1 MRVRGTG
8 RTVAGML
15 PALRLGLL
23 TLTAVLVS
31 APAAQAAKTLS
42 VPIPAEGQVAV
53 AVAVAKGA
61 KGVKVKSAPAGVT
74 VAGGVKK
81 GRLAVAV
88 VRPRGVAASGKV
100 VFTLRGKAKGVKTF
114 GAALD
119 GGKAG
124 AACKDLGPLLSK
136 RLKGTADMRALSPV
150 VTAKLCGKAAPADAP
165 AVLQRL
171 GLGAPPLQQ
180 GSLKPPPPPAQPRPS
195 GGATARPAPTPTAT
209 PVPGGRPCDNDRDDD
224 GDGQTDWED
233 PGCTDAGDKTE
244 DSEVPVSAACAEE
257 AAIRMGE
264 DPTEFGVGINGA
276 CGQFWSVEIDLAPGV
291 LSCTANN
298 GLECTV
304 FDPIADASVDIKDPE
319 ATMVDVSL
327 VLKGPV
333 NCDKPYTIAFWRRN
347 GPTAELYEK
356 VRNCRNLPAP
366 PPKCSNGKD
375 DDGDGMIDSRD
386 FAGATDPDPGCT
398 SPADTSENSE
408 IPTPDWCDVQVGI
421 FDQNIRLPGIA
432 VQGCGVIKGVWFKP
446 PGNPVGCVFRV
457 GSNDVFECAV
467 KGGTGGVTFAPT
479 NMEVLLATPIAADAT
494 CSPVT
499 IALVRDDDSVYADR
513 VSFC

>member
-1 MRVRGTG
+1 
-8 RTVAGML
+8 ML
-15 PALRLGLL
+15 PALRLSFL
-23 TLTAVLVS
+23 TLAVLLIS
-31 APAAQAAKTLS
+31 TPAAQAAKSLS

-53 AVAVAKGA
+53 AVAGGA

-100 VFTLRGKAKGVKTF
+100 TFTLKGKAKGVKRF

-124 AACKDLGPLLSK
+124 AACKDLGALLSK
-136 RLKGTADMRALSPV
+136 RLKGTADVKALSPV
-150 VTAKLCGKAAPADAP
+150 IAAKLCGKAAPADAP

-171 GLGAPPLQQ
+171 GLGAPLQQ
-180 GSLKPPPPPAQPRPS
+180 GTLAPPPPTTPRPS
-195 GGATARPAPTPTAT
+195 NGGTSRPVPTPTPTAT
-209 PVPGGRPCDNDRDDD
+209 PALGGRPCDNDRDDD

-233 PGCTDAGDKTE
+233 PGCTDAGDKSE

-304 FDPIADASVDIKDPE
+304 YDPIADSTVDIDDPE

-333 NCDKPYTIAFWRRN
+333 NCDKPYTVAFWRRN
-347 GPTAELYEK
+347 GPTAELHEK
-356 VRNCRNLPAP
+356 VRNCRTLPAP

-375 DDGDGMIDSRD
+375 DDGDGLKDSRD
-386 FAGATDPDPGCT
+386 FAGATDPDPGCS

-408 IPTPDWCDVQVGI
+408 LPIPDWCDVQIGI
-421 FDQNIRLPGIA
+421 FGQDIRLPGIS
-432 VQGCGVIKGVWFKP
+432 VECGVLKGVWFKP
-446 PGNPVGCVFRV
+446 PGTPVGCVYKV
-457 GSNDVFECAV
+457 GANDAAECTV
-467 KGGTGGVTFAPT
+467 KGGTGGVTFPLT
-479 NMEVLLATPIAADAT
+479 NMQVLLATPLAADAT

-499 IALVRDDDSVYADR
+499 VALVRENDEVYAGR
-513 VSFC
+513 VPFC